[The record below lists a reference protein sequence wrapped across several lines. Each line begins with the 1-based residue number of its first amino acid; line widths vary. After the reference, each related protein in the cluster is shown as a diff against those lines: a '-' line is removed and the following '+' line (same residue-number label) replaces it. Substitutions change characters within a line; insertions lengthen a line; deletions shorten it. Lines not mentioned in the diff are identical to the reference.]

1 MAKKPGIQRNAGP
14 PQPAPKPAP
23 GEEPEPTQAP
33 EEPDEG
39 EEEGEPEE
47 EEPPAG
53 GEGREEA
60 EEEQGTLAS
69 GYGESGPYSCGSCI
83 HQSGGLCDHS
93 VVVNDPALQMRRRGD
108 KMPVN
113 LQTGCCRFV
122 YPPEGS
128 GQGPV
133 SEEVARPY

>member
-1 MAKKPGIQRNAGP
+1 MAKKKPGVQKAAAP
-14 PQPAPKPAP
+14 PKAPPDEEELP
-23 GEEPEPTQAP
+23 EPET
-33 EEPDEG
+33 EPDEG
-39 EEEGEPEE
+39 DEGEEGEPEE
-47 EEPPAG
+47 EEEPPG
-53 GEGREEA
+53 GAGREEA

-83 HQSGGLCDHS
+83 HQSGGLCNHS
-93 VVVNDPALQMRRRGD
+93 VVVNDPALAMRRRGD

-122 YPPEGS
+122 YPPET